1 MILRARGLTHQWG
14 AGPAGRTASALGRCT
29 CCSSSRSPGPAAPQG
44 GLQPPGASH
53 SRGSSSP
60 VGTETCVTDGLGK
73 PSSQTGGQSRQRS
86 ANPKVQNEGKEV
98 ARMGTSISSMKVKAW
113 RDLKRFSIELPH
125 QSDLGNMLKCSF
137 LGLHRGIDAVG
148 LGWGP
153 GSYTLL
159 ALQVLNVSI

>member
-1 MILRARGLTHQWG
+1 
-14 AGPAGRTASALGRCT
+14 
-29 CCSSSRSPGPAAPQG
+29 
-44 GLQPPGASH
+44 
-53 SRGSSSP
+53 
-60 VGTETCVTDGLGK
+60 
-73 PSSQTGGQSRQRS
+73 
-86 ANPKVQNEGKEV
+86 
-98 ARMGTSISSMKVKAW
+98 MGTSISSTEVKAW
-113 RDLKRFSIELPH
+113 HDLKRFSIELPH